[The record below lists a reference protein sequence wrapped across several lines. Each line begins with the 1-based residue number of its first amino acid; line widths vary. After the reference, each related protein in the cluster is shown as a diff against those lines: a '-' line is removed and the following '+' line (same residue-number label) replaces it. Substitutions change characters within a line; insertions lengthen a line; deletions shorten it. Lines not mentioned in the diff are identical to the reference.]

1 MFLAFLTF
9 GSYAISN
16 DEVVQHRYGQL
27 ILDYYQSGLTDQS
40 VFKFENLYL
49 YGGLFD
55 IVAVLLA
62 KIAPLDAYDLRHIMC
77 ALIGISGIG
86 ATAAT
91 ARLIAGPRA
100 GFLAG
105 TALALCGA
113 WYGGMFNHTKDIPLA
128 AAMAGATY
136 FLVRLTRDLP
146 KPRMAHVIAL
156 GLLTGAAL
164 GIRVL
169 ALLLVI
175 YAGFAICLCIP
186 RPIAGHLR
194 ERGRFVAQ
202 SITALLPAL
211 AIAYLIM
218 IVSWPWSAL
227 SPLNPI
233 LGLLDFSEFQYH
245 IRTLL
250 AGQVYEMASVPR
262 LYVPIYILI
271 RVPLLTLVAAGLA
284 LIFMLLPPRL
294 AHIGPAQASRSEIAM
309 IALAVAFPLACQVI
323 CHGPAFTGMRHFLF
337 VIPSIAILAGT
348 GLHLSIAA
356 LERWQRVAAAGALAF
371 VTAWYCWNLSLL
383 VELHPYEY
391 LYYNRAVGGL
401 EGASGRYETDY
412 WVNIMPAAVAE
423 LEEYLARTEH
433 TEVAR
438 SPRKYT
444 VAVCGERLSFEKRP
458 HQRLQWIRMQQWE
471 RADFFIAPT
480 HMNCD
485 RILGGKES
493 W

>member
-1 MFLAFLTF
+1 MLRTQSSPRRAGAALLCVALLTF

-16 DEVVQHRYGQL
+16 DEGVQHRYGQL
-27 ILDYYQSGLTDQS
+27 ILDYYQSGLIDQS
-40 VFKFENLYL
+40 VFHFENLYL

-55 IVAVLLA
+55 IVAVALA
-62 KIAPLDAYDLRHIMC
+62 KIVPMDAYELRHIMC

-105 TALALCGA
+105 VALALCGA

-136 FLVRLTRDLP
+136 FLVRLARDLP
-146 KPRMAHVIAL
+146 KPRKAHVVAF

-175 YAGFAICLCIP
+175 YAGVVVCLYIP
-186 RPIAGHLR
+186 RPISGHVR
-194 ERGRFVAQ
+194 ERADFVLRSA
-202 SITALLPAL
+202 IALLPAL
-211 AIAYLIM
+211 LIAYLIM
-218 IVSWPWSAL
+218 IVAWPWSAL
-227 SPLNPI
+227 APLNPVR
-233 LGLLDFSEFQYH
+233 GLLDFSEFQYH

-284 LIFMLLPPRL
+284 LVFIILPRRLAPAGLPPVN
-294 AHIGPAQASRSEIAM
+294 RSEVAI
-309 IALAVAFPLACQVI
+309 IALIVMFPLACQVI

-337 VIPSIAILAGT
+337 VISFDRCSRRNRMARIDFGARTLASRG
-348 GLHLSIAA
+348 GRRRAGVRCRLVL
-356 LERWQRVAAAGALAF
+356 LGFVAARQAAPLRISF
-371 VTAWYCWNLSLL
+371 LQS
-383 VELHPYEY
+383 
-391 LYYNRAVGGL
+391 NR
-401 EGASGRYETDY
+401 R
-412 WVNIMPAAVAE
+412 
-423 LEEYLARTEH
+423 
-433 TEVAR
+433 R
-438 SPRKYT
+438 SP
-444 VAVCGERLSFEKRP
+444 GRL
-458 HQRLQWIRMQQWE
+458 
-471 RADFFIAPT
+471 RA
-480 HMNCD
+480 
-485 RILGGKES
+485 L
-493 W
+493 